1 MFVSG
6 IFGCYKMKHC
16 RLLVSGTCFTVT
28 VVFFK
33 EKTWQID
40 FIFYN
45 IILTYKI
52 HSGTLDKYISI
63 NKQWFY
69 VFEMNDDV
77 SLLIKIMI
85 DIEILVNYS
94 SSVQ

>member
-1 MFVSG
+1 M
-6 IFGCYKMKHC
+6 
-16 RLLVSGTCFTVT
+16 
-28 VVFFK
+28 
-33 EKTWQID
+33 
-40 FIFYN
+40 
-45 IILTYKI
+45 
-52 HSGTLDKYISI
+52 
-63 NKQWFY
+63 NKQWFF

>member
-1 MFVSG
+1 M
-6 IFGCYKMKHC
+6 
-16 RLLVSGTCFTVT
+16 
-28 VVFFK
+28 
-33 EKTWQID
+33 
-40 FIFYN
+40 
-45 IILTYKI
+45 
-52 HSGTLDKYISI
+52 DKYISI